1 MVQRMAW
8 PIREA
13 LHAAVRFNRL
23 ARETGNR
30 ELQANTYKFIK
41 ENYHRRNVPNLL
53 IMNI

>member
-1 MVQRMAW
+1 MVHRKAW

-13 LHAAVRFNRL
+13 LQAAVRFNRL

-30 ELQANTYKFIK
+30 ELQANTYKFIR
-41 ENYHRRNVPNLL
+41 ENWHRRNMPNLL